1 TTNELG
7 VIIRDVREPQSLDE
21 ILGLAT
27 AKPALVSPGLDAELD
42 RVNPRKRRITI
53 RNAGLS
59 PQLTRMGIADFSK
72 SKLPLKDSHVI
83 ITDVRSAAA
92 ICFPDRPENVHQI
105 GVTVSQGAD
114 VEQVRKRVQEV
125 VGDEADVQ
133 TIDASRNLVSDVTAG
148 LELGLTVGSA
158 VALVVGL
165 FLVYNILSV
174 IVAER
179 RQD

>member
-1 TTNELG
+1 
-7 VIIRDVREPQSLDE
+7 
-21 ILGLAT
+21 
-27 AKPALVSPGLDAELD
+27 
-42 RVNPRKRRITI
+42 I

-59 PQLTRMGIADFSK
+59 PQLTRIGIADFSQT
-72 SKLPLKDSHVI
+72 KLPLKDSHVI

-179 RQD
+179 RHDVGILRSVGATRRQIAWLFVTEAGVLGLFGSLLGIPLGLLLAWLACK